1 MSADGAFLDGR
12 VFTGQGY
19 AEAFLVE
26 NGRIAAIGTSAA
38 VRRVRPVGSRVH
50 RLGGRLV
57 IPGLID
63 PHLHLAAI
71 VRMRRGVPLG
81 GVRGFDDLVRRL
93 ERWGAEHP
101 GEPVVGRGWD
111 ERQFVE
117 GRAPT
122 RRDLDRAGPAQPVVL
137 YRVCGHAAAVNS
149 VALELLGAGRTAP
162 PVPGGRFEL
171 GPDGRPNG
179 LLYESALDRL
189 PPVVDPAPRLRTEDL
204 RVILHEAAMVGLTV
218 VGSVN
223 SPPEELTAVAKL
235 ATGPTLPVRVRLYP
249 PADSWTPGDAL
260 PNIRLR
266 GEPHSIVRG
275 LKAITDG
282 SFGARTAWLDAP
294 YADDPTTSGMPIWP
308 VEKLRDLGLAAEEDR
323 IPLALHAIGDRAL
336 ATVLGVFE
344 AAAAIPSPRIEHA
357 SLVPPALAG
366 RLARF
371 RGTVVVQPHFAETDG
386 WIPERLGAQRAR
398 WAYPWRSV
406 LTAGARLAGSSDAPF
421 DAFDPWAGLRA
432 AVEGAP
438 WRRSSGRKDPERLS
452 PEEAVAAYTIGGAH
466 ALGEPEPHGL
476 TVGAPADFVVV
487 RANDLASAVAG
498 RARGGLTTFVAGAPV
513 AERRPPRKSSA
524 GRR

>member
-12 VFTGQGY
+12 VFTGERY

-26 NGRIAAIGTSAA
+26 DGRIVAIGTSAA
-38 VRRVRPVGSRVH
+38 VRRERPVGSRVH

-71 VRMRRGVPLG
+71 VRMRRGVPLA
-81 GVRGFDDLVRRL
+81 GVGGFDELVSRL
-93 ERWGAEHP
+93 ERWAGEHP
-101 GEPVVGRGWD
+101 AEPVIGRGWD

-122 RRDLDRAGPAQPVVL
+122 RGDLDRAHTAQPVVL

-149 VALELLGAGRTAP
+149 VVLEQLGAGRTAP
-162 PVPGGRFEL
+162 PVLGGRFGL

-179 LLYESALDRL
+179 LLYDGALDRL
-189 PPVVDPAPRLRTEDL
+189 PVLVDPAPRLSAEDL
-204 RVILHEAAMVGLTV
+204 RMVLHEAAMVGLTT

-235 ATGPTLPVRVRLYP
+235 ATGPNLPVRVRLYP
-249 PADSWTPGDAL
+249 PAESWRPGDPL
-260 PNIRLR
+260 PNVRPR
-266 GEPHSIVRG
+266 GEPRSIVRG

-294 YADDPTTSGMPIWP
+294 YADDPTTSGLPVWS
-308 VEKLRDLGLAAEEDR
+308 VEKLRELGRAAAEEG

-344 AAAAIPSPRIEHA
+344 DASAIPSPRIEHA

-366 RLARF
+366 RLASF

-386 WIPERLGAQRAR
+386 WIPERLGVERAR
-398 WAYPWRSV
+398 WAYPWRSL

-421 DAFDPWAGLRA
+421 DAFDPWDGLQA

-438 WRRSSGRKDPERLS
+438 WRRSKQRKDPERLS
-452 PEEAVAAYTIGGAH
+452 PEEAVAAYTIGGAR
-466 ALGEPEPHGL
+466 ALGEPGPSGL
-476 TVGAPADFVVV
+476 SVGAPADFVVV
-487 RANDLASAVAG
+487 RAKDLESAVTG
-498 RARGGLTTFVAGAPV
+498 RARDGLTTFIAGAPV
-513 AERRPPRKSSA
+513 AERRPPRRSPA
-524 GRR
+524 GRC